1 MLRCKLH
8 IKIKIYRMDKKYDIV
23 LFGATGFT
31 GKLIAAYL
39 DKNVSSHSATWAIAG
54 RSLEKL
60 QDLQNVLA
68 TKPDII
74 MADAGNRDSIYQ
86 MAALARILMNAA
98 GPFNWYG
105 KIVVEACVDSQTHY
119 LDITGEPA
127 FVADIFAS
135 LDKKAVQAKSCVV
148 NCCGFDSIP
157 ADITVFKAMQ
167 LLPPDEPKAV
177 WGFVQT
183 NATFSGGTITTAIN
197 ALHRQV
203 KEKSRIPSLPKHPDS
218 PKISRMIHLNR
229 DVSAWAVPMP
239 VVDPHIVKRSAYKM
253 PEIYGAAF
261 TYAQFFLRS
270 TFMKVV
276 KMVTPI
282 VVAMVLVRF
291 KAFRNYMFKKFA
303 PGTGPDQERRSR
315 SVFRFTCVARTRS
328 KAVKVIMSGGDP
340 GYDETAKM
348 FSESAFTV
356 LNKDKVGKLTY
367 GVQTPAEALGN
378 DLVTSLLQKGIRI
391 ESQSI

>member
-1 MLRCKLH
+1 
-8 IKIKIYRMDKKYDIV
+8 MDRKYDIV

-31 GKLIAAYL
+31 GKLIASYL
-39 DKNVSSHSATWAIAG
+39 DKHISAYSATWAIAG
-54 RSLEKL
+54 RNPVKLEA
-60 QDLQNVLA
+60 LQNELA
-68 TKPDII
+68 SKPDII
-74 MADAGNRDSIYQ
+74 TADVDNQEEIHAMAGNT
-86 MAALARILMNAA
+86 RILMNAA

-105 KIVVEACVDSQTHY
+105 RIVVEACVASGTHY

-127 FVADIFAS
+127 FVADVYTSF
-135 LDKKAVQAKSCVV
+135 DKTAIHHKSCVI

-157 ADITVFKAMQ
+157 ADLTVFKAMQ

-203 KEKSRIPSLPKHPDS
+203 KEKSRIPSLPKHPNA
-218 PKISRMIHLNR
+218 PKISRRIHLNR

-253 PEIYGAAF
+253 PDIYGKAF

-270 TFMKVV
+270 TFVKVV

-282 VVAMVLVRF
+282 ILAMLLVRF
-291 KAFRNYMFKKFA
+291 KTFRQYMLKKFA
-303 PGTGPDQERRSR
+303 PGTGPDSGRRSR
-315 SVFRFTCVARTRS
+315 SVFRFTCVARSTSR
-328 KAVKVIMSGGDP
+328 AVKVVMSGGDP

-348 FSESAFTV
+348 FSESAFIV
-356 LNKDKVGKLTY
+356 LDKERSGKLSF
-367 GVQTPAEALGN
+367 GVKTPAEALGN
-378 DLVTSLLQKGIRI
+378 ELMVRLMQEGIRI
-391 ESQSI
+391 ESQDL